1 MCTYNISVSDT
12 LMENIRPAFPNE
24 EAVERWLQQQVDMI
38 LMEFATKQK
47 NIITKGQPLSQ
58 RLRGIA
64 TAPKDFNY
72 KQELANRYDA

>member
-1 MCTYNISVSDT
+1 
-12 LMENIRPAFPNE
+12 
-24 EAVERWLQQQVDMI
+24 MI